1 MPGSV
6 GDSQPRCAP
15 VENVVGVLVYECER
29 APRPGSVVSK
39 PRPTPGFGSAGTP
52 GSWRHAGQ
60 LSPCTGGPRTCRL
73 KQLSVGAG
81 ARATWVWLLG
91 PRASADSHLCSWPR
105 VAPGGPR
112 WSRFKPPCP
121 TRTARLRPPR
131 PTQAARPRPPFP
143 MQAPRPRPPCPTWPT
158 RPLRVATG
166 LPEARGRSGRR
177 PRPR

>member
-29 APRPGSVVSK
+29 APGPGSVVSK
-39 PRPTPGFGSAGTP
+39 LCPTPGFESAGTP

-73 KQLSVGAG
+73 KQLSVVAG

-91 PRASADSHLCSWPR
+91 LRASAGSHLCSWPR

-121 TRTARLRPPR
+121 TRTAGLRPPHH
-131 PTQAARPRPPFP
+131 QASMAMGTNETSAERINRRRSEVCRLPSSAAAP
-143 MQAPRPRPPCPTWPT
+143 MTAGT
-158 RPLRVATG
+158 RNTMY
-166 LPEARGRSGRR
+166 
-177 PRPR
+177 